1 MKINPFYYGEVVT
14 GENFTNRVDEIERL
28 RTELCGGHNVFLIS
42 PRRYGKTSLI
52 VNTLEQ
58 IKKRG
63 LFVFYMDLY
72 KVASFRE
79 LVEAYAKGI
88 VRSSRT
94 KVEKISDFVKDLFPK
109 IRPKIILGEDG
120 MPSIEVDIKLKDGEL
135 VDSLA
140 ELLNVPQK
148 IAERRKT
155 NFVVVFDEF
164 QEIVNLDGE
173 KLEKL
178 MRASFQHHHNV
189 AYLFAGSKRHLLY
202 NMVSDPNRAFYKLG
216 DIMNLHKIP
225 PNEMMKFVKDKFSE
239 GPINISEEVI
249 DFVLELSENVPY
261 NIQYL
266 CHHLWNRCLQVKE
279 VKKVD
284 IDAVM
289 TNIINEQTAN
299 YISVWDGLSM
309 HQRLF
314 LKAIIK
320 SPEASIFSKEFVSE
334 NELGTPGSVQ
344 KSISLL
350 TKKNIIDTEDKHIR
364 FNDVFFKEWI
374 KNRMVI
380 S

>member
-216 DIMNLHKIP
+216 DIMNLPKIP

-289 TNIINEQTAN
+289 ANIINEQTAN

>member
-1 MKINPFYYGEVVT
+1 MKLNPFYYGEVVT

-28 RTELCGGHNVFLIS
+28 MTELCGGHNIFLIS

-52 VNTLEQ
+52 INTLEQ
-58 IKKRG
+58 IKNRG

-94 KVEKISDFVKDLFPK
+94 KVEKISDFVKDLFPN
-109 IRPKIILGEDG
+109 IRPKIILGDDG
-120 MPSIEVDIKLKDGEL
+120 MPSIEVDIKLKDKDL
-135 VDSLA
+135 MDSLS
-140 ELLNVPQK
+140 EILDVPQK

-155 NFVVVFDEF
+155 NFVIVFDEF

-173 KLEKL
+173 RLEKL
-178 MRASFQHHHNV
+178 MRAGFQHHHNV

-225 PNEMMKFVKDKFSE
+225 PNEMMKFAKSKFSK
-239 GPINISEEVI
+239 GSINISKEVF
-249 DFVLELSENVPY
+249 DSVLEITENVPY

-266 CHHLWNRCLQVKE
+266 CHHLWNRCLQVKD

-289 TNIINEQTAN
+289 TSIINEQSAN
-299 YISVWDGLSM
+299 YISIWDGLSM

-320 SPEASIFSKEFVSE
+320 SPEGSIFSKEFVSE
-334 NELGTPGSVQ
+334 NELGTPGSIQ

-350 TKKNIIDTEDKHIR
+350 TKKNIIDTEDKDIR

-374 KNRMVI
+374 KKRMVL

>member
-28 RTELCGGHNVFLIS
+28 TTELCGGHNVFLIS

-52 VNTLEQ
+52 INTLEQ
-58 IKKRG
+58 IKNRG
-63 LFVFYMDLY
+63 PFVFYMDLY
-72 KVASFRE
+72 KVASVRE

-109 IRPKIILGEDG
+109 IRPKIILSDDG
-120 MPSIEVDIKLKDGEL
+120 TPSIEIDIKLKEREL
-135 VDSLA
+135 MDSLA
-140 ELLNVPQK
+140 EILDVPQK
-148 IAERRKT
+148 IAERRK
-155 NFVVVFDEF
+155 NNYVVVFDEF
-164 QEIVNLDGE
+164 QEIINLDGE
-173 KLEKL
+173 RLEKL
-178 MRASFQHHHNV
+178 MRATFQHHHNV

-202 NMVSDPNRAFYKLG
+202 SMVSDPNRAFYKLG

-225 PNEMMKFVKDKFSE
+225 PNEMMKFVKKQFLK
-239 GPINISEEVI
+239 GPISISEEVI
-249 DFVLELSENVPY
+249 DSVLEISENVPY

-266 CHHLWNRCLQVKE
+266 CHQLWNRCLQIKD

-289 TNIINEQTAN
+289 TDIINEQSAN

-314 LKAIIK
+314 LKAIIR
-320 SPEASIFSKEFVSE
+320 SPERSIFSKEFVSE
-334 NELGTPGSVQ
+334 NELGTPGSIQ

-350 TKKNIIDTEDKHIR
+350 TKKNIIDTEDKDIR

-374 KNRMVI
+374 KKRMI
-380 S
+380 FS

>member
-320 SPEASIFSKEFVSE
+320 SPGASIFSKEFVSE